1 MTPSSFDPA
10 HQAVLFAP
18 ERQVLLPRPDIL
30 RFAQLTSGMKV
41 ADLGCGN
48 GYLLRPLSATVG
60 TAGQVLGS
68 DLQMAML
75 EGATAHVRD
84 AGLDNVVLAQAS
96 ENTIPVADGVCDRA
110 LLCHVW
116 HDLADQAAYLQ
127 EVRRILRPQG
137 ELIIINWEA
146 IWTGIGPRVH
156 RRWSPMRTLTF
167 LADQGWE
174 VTRARSLTWAN
185 YAVACLP
192 PAGHASD

>member
-10 HQAVLFAP
+10 RQAVLFAP

-30 RFAQLTSGMKV
+30 RFAQLTPGMRV

-48 GYLLRPLSATVG
+48 GYLLGPLSAAVG
-60 TAGQVLGS
+60 TSGQVLGS

-75 EGATAHVRD
+75 EGAEAHVRD
-84 AGLDNVVLAQAS
+84 EGLDNVVLALAS
-96 ENTIPVADGVCDRA
+96 ETTIPVADGVCDRA

-127 EVRRILRPQG
+127 EVRRILSPQG

-156 RRWSPMRTLTF
+156 RRWSPMRTLSF

-174 VTRARSLTWAN
+174 VTRAKSLTWAN
-185 YAVACLP
+185 YAIACAP
-192 PAGHASD
+192 PAGNSRA